1 MIFGQA
7 SITTTNYKK
16 MEKFLKILESS
27 RQEQQLFEEEK
38 VKSIWDS
45 FSVSEATYQA
55 YPVDEKTK
63 LFSRYYSGLYEKYY
77 SSGKTF
83 FLFGCACVGS
93 LSIHAGIFLHRA
105 IWFVIYN

>member
-1 MIFGQA
+1 
-7 SITTTNYKK
+7 

-38 VKSIWDS
+38 VKFFASKIPIWDS

-55 YPVDEKTK
+55 YPVDEKSK
-63 LFSRYYSGLYEKYY
+63 LFGRYYSGLYEKYY

-93 LSIHAGIFLHRA
+93 LSIHAGFFLDRV
-105 IWFVIYN
+105 IWFVIYNWQ